1 MWVIVSWGIELDVCL
16 RAVKT
21 KHCLVIVMHF
31 NSYLMSDYVLKD
43 IFA

>member
-21 KHCLVIVMHF
+21 KRRLAIVTHFNYYVIV
-31 NSYLMSDYVLKD
+31 
-43 IFA
+43 